1 MTTDLYREL
10 VCVPRDLGPCL
21 ELGFHSDCPRS
32 SGTRRVAGRRKEGV
46 MQDQGS
52 YLSLLGVKSVCG
64 FPKDRMWSWGEPG
77 WGQGRG
83 VFPEKSSVLT
93 GCED

>member
-1 MTTDLYREL
+1 
-10 VCVPRDLGPCL
+10 
-21 ELGFHSDCPRS
+21 
-32 SGTRRVAGRRKEGV
+32 

-64 FPKDRMWSWGEPG
+64 FSKDWMWSWGPPG
-77 WGQGRG
+77 WGQGRD
-83 VFPEKSSVLT
+83 VFPDKSSVLT

>member
-1 MTTDLYREL
+1 M
-10 VCVPRDLGPCL
+10 
-21 ELGFHSDCPRS
+21 
-32 SGTRRVAGRRKEGV
+32 